1 MKIKY
6 FFFNHDV
13 KLSNQLTN
21 LGSIL
26 PFPDQAMNEGFYV
39 CVEICMCMYICMYII
54 DSNTTF
60 VCFLRGRVLSLY
72 PGSKTHGSPPVSALW
87 DNRCESLHW
96 TRFWPLK
103 TPSQLFCSAVQP
115 WLGSIWVSSWLGS
128 GYALTLGDCED
139 RELRCFQSSEHL
151 DNSRSELLLK
161 AGVLL
166 ILYWESKGA
175 NLPARN
181 FLCCLGPCEV
191 VTVEMLKLFMLW
203 AEISCP
209 CFQDPRWQLLCAF
222 TQRQTCFLSEL
233 SLSLLHSHTLCVFRV
248 SPSQVML
255 QPASDDPC
263 PQFITSYL

>member
-1 MKIKY
+1 MLLTTPGPFIIIYYYFLNFEKCQVIGRLNENKI

-96 TRFWPLK
+96 TRF
-103 TPSQLFCSAVQP
+103 
-115 WLGSIWVSSWLGS
+115 
-128 GYALTLGDCED
+128 
-139 RELRCFQSSEHL
+139 
-151 DNSRSELLLK
+151 
-161 AGVLL
+161 
-166 ILYWESKGA
+166 
-175 NLPARN
+175 
-181 FLCCLGPCEV
+181 
-191 VTVEMLKLFMLW
+191 
-203 AEISCP
+203 
-209 CFQDPRWQLLCAF
+209 
-222 TQRQTCFLSEL
+222 
-233 SLSLLHSHTLCVFRV
+233 
-248 SPSQVML
+248 
-255 QPASDDPC
+255 
-263 PQFITSYL
+263 